1 MHNPVLTS
9 STALAVVPAMAGTA
23 TACAVHYD
31 LDPAHTFP
39 SFEADH
45 LAWLS
50 VWRGKFNRSSGEIAL
65 DRAAGTGSV
74 EVVVDTASIDFGHD
88 KLNEYARGAELFDA
102 AKYPQATYTGQLRD
116 FVDGK
121 PTRVVGELTLHGVT
135 RPVELGTRSFK
146 CMPHPMHKR
155 EGRKRGV

>member
-1 MHNPVLTS
+1 MP
-9 STALAVVPAMAGTA
+9 M
-23 TACAVHYD
+23 
-31 LDPAHTFP
+31 
-39 SFEADH
+39 
-45 LAWLS
+45 LS
-50 VWRGKFNRSSGEIAL
+50 VWRGKFNRSSGGIGV

-88 KLNEYARGAELFDA
+88 KLNEHARGAELFDA

-135 RPVELGTRSFK
+135 RPVELEIRSEEHTSELKSLMRISYAVLFLK
-146 CMPHPMHKR
+146 K
-155 EGRKRGV
+155 KT